1 MHLVSVAQMKELERQ
16 ADAGGLSYDRMM
28 AKAGKGLAE
37 LIHTR
42 FWSDDHHSVLGL
54 VGSGN
59 NGGDTLVALAHLMHD
74 GWTAKAYIVNERE
87 KDDAL
92 ISTFLAAGGELAVY
106 SEDVF
111 PESIEKLGQ

>member
-16 ADAGGLSYDRMM
+16 ADGGGLSYDRMM
-28 AKAGKGLAE
+28 AKAGKGLANI
-37 LIHTR
+37 IHTR

-59 NGGDTLVALAHLMHD
+59 NGGDTLVALTHLVQD

-87 KDDAL
+87 KDDVL
-92 ISTFLAAGGELAVY
+92 ISTFLVCGW
-106 SEDVF
+106 
-111 PESIEKLGQ
+111 